1 MNEFQV
7 SSWVLIIYMMMMM
20 MMMQRNPQVP
30 EEYGTSD
37 KEAAIPEAGP

>member
-1 MNEFQV
+1 
-7 SSWVLIIYMMMMM
+7 MMVMM

-30 EEYGTSD
+30 EEYGASD